1 MHRCRCAL
9 TPCRNKCPTGQ
20 PICDFCMNHCVREL
34 VRRRARRR
42 IRLTMLGAAAVASL
56 AWFIGWAL
64 RIYFTGR

>member
-1 MHRCRCAL
+1 
-9 TPCRNKCPTGQ
+9 
-20 PICDFCMNHCVREL
+20 MNHCVREL